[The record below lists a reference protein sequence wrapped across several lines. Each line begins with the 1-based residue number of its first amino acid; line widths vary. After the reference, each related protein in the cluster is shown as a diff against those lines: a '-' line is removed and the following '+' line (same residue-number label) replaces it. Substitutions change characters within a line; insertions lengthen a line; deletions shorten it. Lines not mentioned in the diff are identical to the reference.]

1 MDAWNGRNKDA
12 QVEKIRRL
20 QALPNVVI
28 AVGNRIL
35 LSGFVHWL
43 GEMDRGSPHVN
54 VHWVHTKFMLADPL
68 SDDPVVVTGSANF
81 SKASTDNNDKFLIED
96 GDWTADYFTPG
107 DRSAKFARRMYF
119 SGS

>member
-1 MDAWNGRNKDA
+1 M
-12 QVEKIRRL
+12 
-20 QALPNVVI
+20 
-28 AVGNRIL
+28 
-35 LSGFVHWL
+35 
-43 GEMDRGSPHVN
+43 N

-81 SKASTDNNDKFLIED
+81 SKASTDNNDENMVVIRGNQRVGDIYLGEFFRLHSHYAFRQAVAIFLMNNPGKTPDDFKQKFLIED